1 MQYRMR
7 NEANPSHDGTPNYNI
22 QSKTISIKGTIRIY
36 LLLYFFH
43 STQTNRYIQ
52 NKKGRGSV
60 FQDCICE
67 GVIAILGFPCL
78 KAFEIVLLLVFRCL
92 HMVPQTS
99 FMTKLFCWLKLYLQ
113 SKVLGPTGKKEMIH
127 RIRRKEGTAIQ

>member
-1 MQYRMR
+1 MKRTLLTMELLITTYNQRQFQSRTYRDYK
-7 NEANPSHDGTPNYNI
+7 NLFI
-22 QSKTISIKGTIRIY
+22 IIF
-36 LLLYFFH
+36 LH

-92 HMVPQTS
+92 HMVR
-99 FMTKLFCWLKLYLQ
+99 Y
-113 SKVLGPTGKKEMIH
+113 
-127 RIRRKEGTAIQ
+127 